1 MKKLLYAVFI
11 LLIFGCSCSQ
21 NSNDIPQ
28 SDNFSLQ
35 ILHFNDI
42 HSSESFNIEITAAD
56 TNTAAS
62 AGGWPRFIQAV
73 SSTETSPYK
82 EIIFAGDVFQQGYP
96 LFTYTNG
103 RYDYDMLCRVSPTII
118 TLGNHELYET
128 DTGVLSSFFD
138 YIIQGKNNCSFDIVL
153 ANVKF
158 DNETI
163 VKKCDVFLQN
173 NDTATLDILF

>member
-62 AGGWPRFIQAV
+62 AGGCL
-73 SSTETSPYK
+73 
-82 EIIFAGDVFQQGYP
+82 D
-96 LFTYTNG
+96 
-103 RYDYDMLCRVSPTII
+103 
-118 TLGNHELYET
+118 LYRQY
-128 DTGVLSSFFD
+128 LLLKLLH
-138 YIIQGKNNCSFDIVL
+138 I
-153 ANVKF
+153 
-158 DNETI
+158 
-163 VKKCDVFLQN
+163 KK
-173 NDTATLDILF
+173 